1 MTRLVLLTIRAYQLL
16 ISPLLGEICRFTPTC
31 SRYAAEAIKVHG
43 LKKGI
48 SLAFFRIC
56 RCNPRC
62 LGGHDPV
69 PPKNEIQ

>member
-1 MTRLVLLTIRAYQLL
+1 MKKVTLLLIRAYQLL

-31 SRYAAEAIKVHG
+31 SQYASEAIQKHG
-43 LKKGI
+43 LKKGMM
-48 SLAFFRIC
+48 LAASRIC

-69 PPKNEIQ
+69 P